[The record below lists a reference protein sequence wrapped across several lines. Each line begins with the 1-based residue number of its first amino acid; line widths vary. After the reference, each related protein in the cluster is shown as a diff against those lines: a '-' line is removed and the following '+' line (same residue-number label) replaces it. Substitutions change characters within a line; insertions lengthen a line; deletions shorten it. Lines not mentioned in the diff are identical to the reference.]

1 MNLEQLEPFLINLT
15 FICAL
20 LATFGYLI
28 SLIKKNNEFF
38 KNIAYLL
45 MIVGFISITF
55 VLVFRTILAGHA
67 PLTNFFESMIFMIA
81 GSFFIFLIIIYKYK
95 SILIGITIAPFI
107 CVMMAIA
114 SILPADW
121 KAVKPLMP
129 ALQSYWLKIHVS
141 TVMLSYSAFIL
152 SVITAIVYLILLK
165 RQNAPI
171 SSLDK
176 GGVKGVEKTLLMFD
190 ELTYRLILFAFP
202 LLAFGIISGAIWAN
216 HAWGSYWSWDPK
228 EVAALMT
235 WLVYAG
241 YLHVRRT
248 NLWGRKGS
256 AIIAII
262 GFVAVIFTYYGVNY
276 LPGLHSY
283 GF

>member
-95 SILIGITIAPFI
+95 FSPTMK
-107 CVMMAIA
+107 V
-114 SILPADW
+114 DN
-121 KAVKPLMP
+121 
-129 ALQSYWLKIHVS
+129 H
-141 TVMLSYSAFIL
+141 
-152 SVITAIVYLILLK
+152 LL
-165 RQNAPI
+165 
-171 SSLDK
+171 
-176 GGVKGVEKTLLMFD
+176 FC
-190 ELTYRLILFAFP
+190 
-202 LLAFGIISGAIWAN
+202 WA
-216 HAWGSYWSWDPK
+216 
-228 EVAALMT
+228 
-235 WLVYAG
+235 
-241 YLHVRRT
+241 
-248 NLWGRKGS
+248 
-256 AIIAII
+256 
-262 GFVAVIFTYYGVNY
+262 
-276 LPGLHSY
+276 
-283 GF
+283 